1 MAKTKAMTRGLTK
14 AEQEDLNSL
23 LTEDRDSERLQELIW
38 DTPFYL
44 KEITVEIVDVDE
56 YYNTK
61 DYIYKC
67 IDGRYFC
74 LTITQHS
81 SMGDLESA
89 YFYEVVP
96 KETKKII
103 YEPKEK

>member
-1 MAKTKAMTRGLTK
+1 MARPKMTQALTK
-14 AEQEDLNSL
+14 AEQEELNSL
-23 LTEDRDSERLQELIW
+23 LMEDSDSERLEELVW
-38 DTPFYL
+38 DTPVFL
-44 KEITVEIVDVDE
+44 KEIAVELIEVDE
-56 YYNTK
+56 HYNTK

-67 IDGRYFC
+67 QDGRYFC

-96 KETKKII
+96 KEIKKII
-103 YEPKEK
+103 YEPKEH